1 MGTFT
6 TKTEYVRDVQCI
18 GQLVRLTRKVQHLS
32 QVDLAGISGTARRF
46 IIDLEKGKETLQAGK
61 MLKVLAALGLGVRI
75 DNRWSLKNG

>member
-6 TKTEYVRDVQCI
+6 IKTEYIRDVQGI
-18 GQLVRLTRKVQHLS
+18 GQWVRLTRKAQHLS
-32 QVDLAGISGTARRF
+32 QVNLAGISGTARRF
-46 IIDLEKGKETLQAGK
+46 IVDLEKGKETLQTGK